1 MLSNASKYAI
11 RTVLFLAKNSSQRK
25 KFGSKHIAESLD
37 IPQQFI
43 AKILQKLVKA
53 DIISSSKGPGG
64 GFFTTQNNLNRNI
77 LDVINVFEKND
88 IFSECFLGLPV
99 CDDENPCPVHD
110 IVSVFKDALLE
121 RFGNKNIKTIADEME
136 RNGTLITLKN
146 II

>member
-11 RTVLFLAKNSSQRK
+11 RTVLFLAKNSSKSK
-25 KFGSKHIAESLD
+25 KFGAKHIAETLD
-37 IPQQFI
+37 VPQQFI

-53 DIISSSKGPGG
+53 KIITSAKGPGG
-64 GFFTTQNNLNRNI
+64 GFYTDKNNLKRNL
-77 LDVINVFEKND
+77 LDVLKVVEKND

-110 IVSVFKDALLE
+110 IVSVFKEALLE
-121 RFGNKNIKTIADEME
+121 RFAKKDIKTLAAEMD
-136 RNGTLITLKN
+136 RDGTLITLKD